1 MNELKVVELGSVC
14 EVVRGG
20 SPRPIIDYITNEPG
34 GVNWLKIGDVSETD
48 KYFLHAN
55 EKIKTSGIS
64 KTREVRVGDLILSNS
79 MSFGRAFITKIDG
92 YIHDGW
98 LRLRPDE
105 SRLNKEYLYYFLT
118 SSFAQNQFKAV
129 ATGSVVNNLKSETV
143 RAAKILL
150 PPSYVQEKIANVLSL
165 IDDKIVINTR
175 INNNLHSQCALL
187 YDSICFN
194 SEKRTLGDLLAV
206 IETGSRPKGGAQ
218 SCGIPSIG
226 AEKIESFGLYD
237 FSAEK
242 YISVEY
248 FDKLKRGKVK
258 SGDVLLYKDGAYTG
272 KSSMSL
278 DGFPHSIC
286 AVNEH
291 VFILRTNNLYAQ
303 SFLYYTLQ
311 NDAIHQKIYSL
322 ACGKAAQPGLNQQE
336 LCSIEIPFPSKK
348 DIVSFEESVNPF
360 MHKIASLALES
371 RKLAELRNA
380 LLPKLLSGELDVSD
394 IDL

>member
-1 MNELKVVELGSVC
+1 M
-14 EVVRGG
+14 
-20 SPRPIIDYITNEPG
+20 
-34 GVNWLKIGDVSETD
+34 
-48 KYFLHAN
+48 
-55 EKIKTSGIS
+55 
-64 KTREVRVGDLILSNS
+64 
-79 MSFGRAFITKIDG
+79 
-92 YIHDGW
+92 
-98 LRLRPDE
+98 
-105 SRLNKEYLYYFLT
+105 
-118 SSFAQNQFKAV
+118 
-129 ATGSVVNNLKSETV
+129 
-143 RAAKILL
+143 
-150 PPSYVQEKIANVLSL
+150 
-165 IDDKIVINTR
+165 
-175 INNNLHSQCALL
+175 
-187 YDSICFN
+187 
-194 SEKRTLGDLLAV
+194 GDLLAV

-218 SCGIPSIG
+218 SSGIPSIG

-291 VFILRTNNLYAQ
+291 VFILRTKNLYAQ

-360 MHKIASLALES
+360 MHKIASLALEA